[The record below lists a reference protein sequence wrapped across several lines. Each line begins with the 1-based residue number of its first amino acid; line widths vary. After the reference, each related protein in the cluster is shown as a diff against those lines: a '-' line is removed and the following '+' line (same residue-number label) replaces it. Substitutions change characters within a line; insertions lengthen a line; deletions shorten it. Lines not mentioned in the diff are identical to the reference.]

1 MPLNPVPIGFEAL
14 VTPEGELVYSP
25 KANVENNVKNLGYR
39 LPTSEDFSKATL
51 KKEYGEGFGNEL
63 KAGVEGALSGAT
75 FGGSRHLANILGITT
90 PEAQAARKEFNPVAS
105 GVGEAVGI
113 GGSLL
118 LAPELSLPGALAEG
132 AGRVGLQAGR
142 LLGEGAAA
150 KIAGQAVAS
159 GLEGLAYGA
168 SQPISESALGD
179 PTLTAS
185 KAFSQIGLGGL
196 IGGATGG
203 AFSALGLGTKKLF
216 SKAVS
221 PEAEAIVSR
230 GTSTLEGEGTTIAKG
245 PLKMEGTIDFGVPD
259 EKILK
264 QAESLNPKNPL
275 KQNDLNFIKQESP
288 EIFKKIGTP
297 EVPTLDPMAQDQ
309 VYMGDVVKQGM
320 KNLQVERQRLNQ
332 AADDALASTVMPNGE
347 ALSMTKKSYVKMFQ
361 NVIKEIKDS
370 PEFGLPIGK
379 RAVKSLDAW
388 AKAGK
393 DMQDEIP
400 APILRDILQN
410 IRDEGRIYVKGGGLK
425 EDFVSKS
432 LNKVQST
439 LDQYLKDN
447 SPAYKAI
454 QEEFAPFT
462 RNSMELEDHLGW
474 NFQRN
479 DSDLVSDW
487 VRNRVAKPF
496 QSDLPGTKADAELMR
511 WFSKYA
517 GTDLEKA
524 SKANFIYSKLNP
536 EAVNN
541 ATWGARVAQGFDLLK
556 NPTEIP
562 GKVLSGTAKIA
573 LTGELPDFITQMK
586 AKGVQ
591 DMLLGKSSNPN
602 AVNSIL
608 GKLGDM
614 TSKGSAFLEGPMSKF
629 AVPAG
634 VKLHE
639 FIQDSDSVDHADR
652 KLEVLQA
659 LEKAQKKAD
668 GKISSAVNSIFSDK
682 SHKFDMSNDFFS
694 QSPDELADQVDKLR
708 EHTNELVNNPETLLS
723 HLDAANQGIQGAPDV
738 VSAINMTAVRALQFL
753 SQQMQMNMPQGE
765 KLPLDPKTVPTK
777 SQLYSLAKT
786 MRFINQPWEVLHE
799 ISSGRVSKEGKQVLE
814 NVHPELYNDL
824 KAQVLSKISEM
835 QAKGKIIPMSKR
847 LGLSYFL
854 DQPLDST
861 MTPQAIMS
869 NQMAFL
875 MPQQSTQNAPTPKPS
890 GAKNLDV
897 SQRLLTPLQK
907 VASRA

>member
-75 FGGSRHLANILGITT
+75 FGGSRHLANALGITT
-90 PEAQAARKEFNPVAS
+90 PEAQAARKEFNPIAS
-105 GVGEAVGI
+105 GLGEAAGI
-113 GGSLL
+113 GASLAF
-118 LAPELSLPGALAEG
+118 APEASLPGLLAEG
-132 AGRVGLQAGR
+132 GLRAGAKAVGANVLERTVPG
-142 LLGEGAAA
+142 LLGKTIVRELEGTAAQ

-203 AFSALGLGTKKLF
+203 AFSALGLGAKRFLPKGISSEAQAIVDKEAGGLPSSEINRIAKAKGVEPSQVEEFLQNRERIMNSPRLATKLDPVIEGQPTHTIEQSIRDSYEGLAPRIKELAESNQSMLEQAPI
-216 SKAVS
+216 SKAPTDIAKIFDDKISELGSLPVKGKQTN
-221 PEAEAIVSR
+221 AAIERLQGFSDQLKNVEGDLNAGQIKGIIGEIDSDLEPFYAGKIGKSTTKEERVLLGLRRDLNEMLKKDMTAAGFADFETNLKEMSKLIDAQSRLEKSFGNATGYQRALSELSKADQGYKSGVPLVSR
-230 GTSTLEGEGTTIAKG
+230 GTKKGVDWLQALDDLGEISGQ
-245 PLKMEGTIDFGVPD
+245 DFRQMYHD
-259 EKILK
+259 R
-264 QAESLNPKNPL
+264 SL
-275 KQNDLNFIKQESP
+275 
-288 EIFKKIGTP
+288 
-297 EVPTLDPMAQDQ
+297 
-309 VYMGDVVKQGM
+309 
-320 KNLQVERQRLNQ
+320 
-332 AADDALASTVMPNGE
+332 
-347 ALSMTKKSYVKMFQ
+347 
-361 NVIKEIKDS
+361 
-370 PEFGLPIGK
+370 
-379 RAVKSLDAW
+379 
-388 AKAGK
+388 
-393 DMQDEIP
+393 
-400 APILRDILQN
+400 
-410 IRDEGRIYVKGGGLK
+410 
-425 EDFVSKS
+425 
-432 LNKVQST
+432 
-439 LDQYLKDN
+439 
-447 SPAYKAI
+447 
-454 QEEFAPFT
+454 
-462 RNSMELEDHLGW
+462 
-474 NFQRN
+474 
-479 DSDLVSDW
+479 
-487 VRNRVAKPF
+487 
-496 QSDLPGTKADAELMR
+496 
-511 WFSKYA
+511 
-517 GTDLEKA
+517 
-524 SKANFIYSKLNP
+524 YSKLFPNQAVGPEEITSWPAKLIKEGIESALNP
-536 EAVNN
+536 TDIPKKLVK
-541 ATWGARVAQGFDLLK
+541 GALSKSGGFFNDLKQKGIDDLLMGRST
-556 NPTEIP
+556 NP
-562 GKVLSGTAKIA
+562 G
-573 LTGELPDFITQMK
+573 
-586 AKGVQ
+586 
-591 DMLLGKSSNPN
+591 

-629 AVPAG
+629 AVPAV
-634 VKLHE
+634 VKFHE
-639 FIQDSDSVDHADR
+639 FIQDADSVDHADR

-668 GKISSAVNSIFSDK
+668 GKISSAVNSIFSEK
-682 SHKFDMSNDFFS
+682 NHKFDMSNDFFS
-694 QSPDELADQVDKLR
+694 QSPDELVDQVDKLR

-777 SQLYSLAKT
+777 SQLYSLTKT

-799 ISSGRVSKEGKQVLE
+799 VSSGRVSKEGKQVLE

-875 MPQQSTQNAPTPKPS
+875 MPQSTQNAPTPNPS